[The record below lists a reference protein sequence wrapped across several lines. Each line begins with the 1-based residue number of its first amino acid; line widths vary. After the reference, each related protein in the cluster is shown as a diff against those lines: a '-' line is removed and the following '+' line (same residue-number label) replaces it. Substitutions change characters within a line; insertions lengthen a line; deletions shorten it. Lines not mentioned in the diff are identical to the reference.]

1 MPRQNTLTK
10 KSKIDPAPAG
20 FSLGV
25 RMFIKIAP
33 DKMRSLDVGFLIQ
46 EACDQLSKRGVTN
59 FYHRRTSE
67 LVELCQSKTLLR
79 PVVDY
84 VNGGV
89 WLKHC

>member
-1 MPRQNTLTK
+1 MKKTK
-10 KSKIDPAPAG
+10 TDPAPAG

-33 DKMRSLDVGFLIQ
+33 DKMRSLDVSYLIQ
-46 EACDQLSKRGVTN
+46 EACDQLSKQGIAN
-59 FYHRRTSE
+59 FYHRRTSK

-84 VNGGV
+84 VTGGI